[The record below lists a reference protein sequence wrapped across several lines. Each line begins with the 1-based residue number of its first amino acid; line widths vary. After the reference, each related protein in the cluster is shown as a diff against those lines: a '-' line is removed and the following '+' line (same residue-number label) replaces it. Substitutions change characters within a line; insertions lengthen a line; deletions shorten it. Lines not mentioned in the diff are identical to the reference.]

1 MTFGELNAKVKVN
14 EPFTIYKQLSSVRYE
29 ERQAVIFEKNENSF
43 CFCLLQRN
51 STKMARGNFATT
63 WMEIRKWDYDKE
75 NTAAFYLNKPENATI
90 VKKITKTIV
99 VN

>member
-29 ERQAVIFEKNENSF
+29 ERQAVIIKKNETSF

-51 STKMARGNFATT
+51 STKRAYGTG
-63 WMEIRKWDYDKE
+63 WEVRKWDLDKE
-75 NTAAFYLNKPENATI
+75 NIASFYLNKPENATI